1 MTEIKIRE
9 KVVAAAMEYLGIRE
23 GSAAHKKIIA
33 FYNSY
38 KPRPRG
44 YVLQEKDPWCAAFA
58 SAIAIICELT
68 DIIPIECSC
77 SKLIELAKQMGCWQE
92 ADDYIPQA
100 ADLALYDWDDDGKGD
115 NIGAP
120 DHVGI
125 VKTVAGGVIYV
136 IEGNYRDAV
145 NIRKVPV
152 NGKNLR
158 GFITPDYASKADLKT
173 VDELA
178 QEVIK
183 GRWGNGQERKDK
195 LTAAGYNADAVQ
207 DRVNELLDRTYTV
220 KKGDTLWGIAEEK
233 LGYGRRFVEIK
244 KLNGLSD
251 DIIYPGQ
258 VLKLP
263 EK

>member
-9 KVVAAAMEYLGIRE
+9 KMVETAMKYLGIRE
-23 GSAAHKKIIA
+23 GSAAHKEILAI
-33 FYNSY
+33 FNSH
-38 KPRPRG
+38 KPLPRG
-44 YVLQEKDPWCAAFA
+44 YALQEKDPWCAGFTSAV
-58 SAIAIICELT
+58 AIACKMT
-68 DIIPIECSC
+68 DVVPVECSC

-92 ADDYIPQA
+92 ADNYVPKP
-100 ADLALYDWDDDGKGD
+100 ADLVLYDFDDTGKGD
-115 NIGAP
+115 NTGDP
-120 DHVGI
+120 EHVGYAK
-125 VKTVAGGVIYV
+125 VVTGGTIYV
-136 IEGNYRDAV
+136 IEGNYRNAV
-145 NIRKVPV
+145 GIRKVPV

-158 GFITPDYASKADLKT
+158 GFITPDYASKADPKT